1 MIDLDTI
8 LNGACLKE
16 VFMSLVFFV
25 PLFYKFIYKTQLK
38 SAKEVIDEKKEEI
51 KRLQALVD
59 KRTDQLI
66 NKDNV

>member
-59 KRTDQLI
+59 NYTQQLI
-66 NKDNV
+66 DKK

>member
-1 MIDLDTI
+1 M
-8 LNGACLKE
+8 A
-16 VFMSLVFFV
+16 LVFIV